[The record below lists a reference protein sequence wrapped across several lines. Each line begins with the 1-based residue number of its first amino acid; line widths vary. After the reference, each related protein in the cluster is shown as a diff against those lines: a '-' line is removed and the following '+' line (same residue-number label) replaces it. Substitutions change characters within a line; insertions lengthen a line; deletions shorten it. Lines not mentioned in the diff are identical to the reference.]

1 MAIDN
6 LDQLRAEVK
15 KLHEKYVEQQAQ
27 IKKLEFEL
35 EMEQGHVKILRHDNK
50 LLKQMTVD
58 MVRGIQKKNISFFFL
73 YIHPYYEFR
82 MLWLNKKKNSFQTDY

>member
-6 LDQLRAEVK
+6 LGELRAEVK
-15 KLHEKYVEQQAQ
+15 KLHEKWVEQQTR

-50 LLKQMTVD
+50 TLRQMTVD
-58 MVRGIQKKNISFFFL
+58 MVMKINVL
-73 YIHPYYEFR
+73 
-82 MLWLNKKKNSFQTDY
+82 L

>member
-6 LDQLRAEVK
+6 VGQLKAEVK
-15 KLHEKYVEQQAQ
+15 KLHEKYVQQEAL

-50 LLKQMTVD
+50 LLRQTTVD
-58 MVRGIQKKNISFFFL
+58 MVNDTQITLILRLI
-73 YIHPYYEFR
+73 
-82 MLWLNKKKNSFQTDY
+82 DY

>member
-15 KLHEKYVEQQAQ
+15 KLHEKHVEQQAQ

-58 MVRGIQKKNISFFFL
+58 MVGLQKKI
-73 YIHPYYEFR
+73 I
-82 MLWLNKKKNSFQTDY
+82 

>member
-6 LDQLRAEVK
+6 LGELRAEVK
-15 KLHEKYVEQQAQ
+15 KLHEKWVEQQTR

-50 LLKQMTVD
+50 TLRQMTVD
-58 MVRGIQKKNISFFFL
+58 MVMKINVLF
-73 YIHPYYEFR
+73 
-82 MLWLNKKKNSFQTDY
+82 

>member
-6 LDQLRAEVK
+6 VGQLKAEVK
-15 KLHEKYVEQQAQ
+15 KLHEKYVQQEAL

-50 LLKQMTVD
+50 LLRQTTVD
-58 MVRGIQKKNISFFFL
+58 MVNDTQITLIL
-73 YIHPYYEFR
+73 
-82 MLWLNKKKNSFQTDY
+82 MLIDY